1 MNIKKNYAL
10 INQDELAIKN
20 EIDTKL
26 STNNPEIFGINNMLM
41 RSSNFENTDYW
52 IGRFNIK
59 HDESTVKFMA
69 GDHPFYPGE
78 KCLQIFNYNTII
90 DLPNNV
96 IDNTYTISSSMKK
109 NEFSNTYVYP
119 YRNYTFTIEAFNNY
133 AMDACTIYFLGYDDS
148 KPLENGAQYN
158 TITKLFSGKFGKDVP
173 YTKSFTFTTGPC
185 ISGYIRI
192 DNNGKSGSI
201 TDQSVA
207 AELWV
212 RRMKLEEGNH
222 FTGWSKS
229 YYELLNG

>member
-26 STNNPEIFGINNMLM
+26 SKNNPEIFGINNMLM

-59 HDESTVKFMA
+59 HDESTVKFII
-69 GDHPFYPGE
+69 GDHPFCPGE
-78 KCLQIFNYNTII
+78 NCLQIFNYNTII
-90 DLPNNV
+90 DLPTNF
-96 IDNTYTISSSMKK
+96 IDNTYTVQSSLKK

-133 AMDACTIYFLGYDDS
+133 AMDRCTIFFLGYDDS
-148 KPLENGAQYN
+148 KPLENGAKYN
-158 TITKLFSGKFGKDVP
+158 TINKLFSGKFGKDRP

-207 AELWV
+207 GELWV
-212 RRMKLEEGNH
+212 KRMKLEEGNH

>member
-26 STNNPEIFGINNMLM
+26 SMNNPEIFGINNMLM

-52 IGRFNIK
+52 IGGFNVK
-59 HDESTVKFMA
+59 HDASTVKFMI
-69 GDHPFYPGE
+69 GDHPFCPGE

-90 DLPNNV
+90 DLPTNF
-96 IDNTYTISSSMKK
+96 IDNTYTVQSSMKK
-109 NEFSNTYVYP
+109 NEFSNTHVYP

-133 AMDACTIYFLGYDDS
+133 AMASCTIWFLGYDDS
-148 KPLENGAQYN
+148 KPLNPGDHYN
-158 TITKLFSGKFGKDVP
+158 TITQLFSGTFGKDRP

-192 DNNGKSGSI
+192 DNNGKSGSV
-201 TDQSVA
+201 TDKSVA
-207 AELWV
+207 SELWI

-229 YYELLNG
+229 YYELLNN